1 MAPRI
6 DGNNPNQIRP
16 DEPTEREKIERNPPP
31 PVPVVNPTP
40 FFTMQAEFN
49 FYGTRQRDR
58 VERFFGAGS
67 SALSSFN
74 DIRLANA
81 TRDANWA
88 YARTYRNELNALANP
103 ALSIDAPKNLVE
115 VANRAELAYRAELN
129 RAGFTPFDV
138 RGTSALKAVDFL
150 NLEAARGR
158 NFETLSPLQIQN
170 RLLSGEPPTY
180 FVRVVESKYLTSTA
194 ATFSKP
200 GQPNV
205 WVATAEEIAGARLDG
220 FEVMKRVGFDD
231 NYISQLAASGKKP
244 SDFTLVIVESRGT
257 NGTVVP
263 TWDRILDLTQTRI
276 NTTTNPDLMK
286 FRGRDNSFWE
296 GVRNLDY
303 RTHLDNMERLGLK
316 AADYANRLPLAAEAE
331 TFLARYQIEQNFGV
345 NKFFTADGRTARTD
359 GLNSGYGV
367 REFLID
373 NNPVAGQQRQAFI
386 QLQDTGITDLDVTN
400 RVPTIAEN
408 PLRLR
413 SEVRNGALIGG
424 GISAVTS
431 LPQIFEQV
439 NNGDY
444 TGAGATLVT
453 NTALGTTVG
462 GASSFGERIIGNRIT
477 NSLGNSTFAQNS
489 LERLYTNGAARNVV
503 SRFAGTESSALT
515 SQTFNS
521 TARTIAG
528 RVGGAGIVGGIVNGG
543 FAAYDQIQAYQRGE
557 VTASQAIGTVVG
569 EAGVG
574 VAAGMA
580 GAAAGAAIGSIIP
593 GAGTIV
599 GGVIGFAAGVVVGVA
614 VDWGLRQLGA
624 DKAVAQFVTGAIDAG
639 AELVGD
645 VQEFGREAAETVSS
659 AFNSATETVGNAVND
674 VGNAISGGLKSIFG

>member
-1 MAPRI
+1 MGDPRI
-6 DGNNPNQIRP
+6 DGNNTNLFRF
-16 DEPTEREKIERNPPP
+16 DETQKKIEENPNP
-31 PVPVVNPTP
+31 PVPPPIIAANP
-40 FFTMQAEFN
+40 FFSRQSEFN
-49 FYGTRQRDR
+49 FFGTQQRDR
-58 VERFFGAGS
+58 IERFYGAGS
-67 SALSSFN
+67 SAVSTFG

-81 TRDANWA
+81 ARNANWA
-88 YARTYRNELNALANP
+88 YARTYRQELNALKNP
-103 ALSIDAPKNLVE
+103 SSSLDPPTNLVE
-115 VANRAELAYRAELN
+115 VANRAELAYRTELN
-129 RAGFTPFDV
+129 RQGFSPIDV

-150 NLEAARGR
+150 NLEAFRGGD
-158 NFETLSPLQIQN
+158 FTTPSPSVIQN
-170 RLLSGEPPTY
+170 RLLSGEQPTY
-180 FVRVVESKYLTSTA
+180 YVRVVESKYLNSPG

-231 NYISQLAASGKKP
+231 SYINQLAASGKKP

-257 NGTVVP
+257 GGTSVP
-263 TWDRILDLTQTRI
+263 TWDKILDLTQSRLS
-276 NTTTNPDLMK
+276 TTTNPDLLR
-286 FRGRDNSFWE
+286 FRGKPDSFWND
-296 GVRNLDY
+296 VKTFDY

-316 AADYANRLPLAAEAE
+316 PVDYANTLSPAQAE
-331 TFLARYQIEQNFGV
+331 TFLARNQIEQNFGV

-373 NNPVAGQQRQAFI
+373 NNPVAGQQRQAYI
-386 QLQDTGITDLDVTN
+386 QLQDTGVSNLEVTN

-413 SEVRNGALIGG
+413 SEVRNGALLGG
-424 GISAVTS
+424 TISAVTS
-431 LPQIFEQV
+431 LPQIFDQTR
-439 NNGDY
+439 NGDY
-444 TGAGATLVT
+444 LGATETLVT

-462 GASSFGERIIGNRIT
+462 GASSFGERVIGNRIT
-477 NSLGNSTFAQNS
+477 NSLGNSTFVQNG

-503 SRFAGTESSALT
+503 SRVTSTESSALT
-515 SQTFNS
+515 SQAFNS
-521 TARTIAG
+521 TARTIIG

-543 FAAYDQIQAYQRGE
+543 FAAYDQIQAYNRGE
-557 VTASQAIGTVVG
+557 VTASQAIGTVAG

-574 VAAGMA
+574 FAAGMA

-599 GGVIGFAAGVVVGVA
+599 GGVIGFVVGVGVGMA

-624 DKAVAQFVTGAIDAG
+624 NTAVANFVTGAIDKG
-639 AELVGD
+639 SELVSQAG
-645 VQEFGREAAETVSS
+645 EALSGA
-659 AFNSATETVGNAVND
+659 AETVGNALSD
-674 VGNAISGGLKSIFG
+674 AGSAISGGLKSMFGW